1 MADDRTGIKYIGNDK
16 TWKDRMFGTGL
27 VWQKGETL
35 PISIDL
41 AKDFLKHTTLFQEVP
56 GFSYVTSTTSLSGVV
71 DILDPRDG
79 TPLVPSDLGWSI
91 GGGDPTAIPRIS
103 ALESMTAAALAT
115 QTVVSYSSLTVGLD
129 ATSPSVQARDLVFTG
144 WGERYA
150 PAGVAFNAIRI
161 RQIARTAALATS
173 RWSTLNVMVRT
184 GVNSFNAGAS
194 VVAVGSVAVNEASD
208 TLNDVVVALKDPT
221 TGAFKTLT
229 DADFSGGEYM
239 ICVYALNSSGAAAAC
254 GEPRATQANSLGQ
267 SYYFATFN
275 GNPVTGL
282 WTATAAGSNIRI
294 GFQHLLA
301 VNPVETRTYSGPGLA
316 FAEALAAMAVPAP
329 EMVMPPTIYA
339 VQGRECNVYLDNLH
353 VGASRHWE
361 HDITTTGS
369 VGTQQ
374 NERWTWTPTAA
385 VTTGTITVD
394 AYNPRNGVKMAS
406 KTANIRAA
414 ASTAQSGTTKKVMV
428 IGDSLVNAG
437 VITQTLLDIAA
448 GGDVMGVTL
457 LGTQGTAPNKHE
469 GRGGWTVDNYT
480 TAGPTYYDFTVSGIT
495 TPPAINAAEY
505 THNGST
511 YRVQSVSL
519 SGGVGTIRCRV
530 VSGGAPLASGT
541 LTKSNGSAGD
551 ATITFS
557 ASATAPGN
565 PFWIGGAVNFAQ
577 YLTNNSLAA
586 PDWVFIALG
595 INDVFSYIDDAA
607 CSAFAD
613 AAFVKLDTLIASIKA
628 AGAGVKVGLMV
639 PSPPSSD
646 QDAFGANYGV
656 GQTRWRDKRNIL
668 IWARQMIVKY
678 SGQEANRIYIVPTN
692 TALDTVNNMNLA
704 ASAPVNS
711 RSAVSS
717 TRQNNGVHPASAGYQ
732 QIGDALWAFM
742 KYLG

>member
-1 MADDRTGIKYIGNDK
+1 MSISKILDVVRRKGYVRSSGGAGGQVPVMA
-16 TWKDRMFGTGL
+16 
-27 VWQKGETL
+27 
-35 PISIDL
+35 
-41 AKDFLKHTTLFQEVP
+41 A
-56 GFSYVTSTTSLSGVV
+56 TSSDGVNV
-71 DILDPRDG
+71 NLIDPRDG
-79 TPLVPSDLGWSI
+79 TPLIPSDLGWSI

-103 ALESMTAAALAT
+103 ALESMTAAALST
-115 QTVVSYSSLTVGLD
+115 QTVVSYSTLALGLD
-129 ATSPSVQARDLVFTG
+129 ATSPSVQARDLVFIG
-144 WGERYA
+144 WGERYT

-173 RWSTLNVMVRT
+173 RWSTLNVVIRT
-184 GVNSFNAGAS
+184 GANAFNAGAP
-194 VVAVGSVAVNEASD
+194 VVAVGSSVVNEAAD
-208 TLNDVVVALKDPT
+208 TLNDIVILLKDPI
-221 TGAFKTLT
+221 TGAVKTLT

-239 ICVYALNSSGAAAAC
+239 ICVYARNSAGGAASC
-254 GEPRATQANSLGQ
+254 GEPRATQSNSLLQ
-267 SYYFATFN
+267 SYYCTSSVDPLTGAWVAT
-275 GNPVTGL
+275 T
-282 WTATAAGSNIRI
+282 AGSNLRL
-294 GFQHLLA
+294 GFQHLLLT
-301 VNPVETRTYSGPGLA
+301 NPVETRAYSGPGLS

-329 EMVMPPTIYA
+329 EMVIPPTIYA

-353 VGASRHWE
+353 VGRSSQWE

-369 VGTQQ
+369 VGSQQ
-374 NERWTWTPTAA
+374 NERWTWTPSAA
-385 VTTGTITVD
+385 VTTGTITID

-480 TAGPTYYDFTVSGIT
+480 TAGPTYYDFTVSGVT
-495 TPPAINAAEY
+495 VAPAINAAEY

-519 SGGVGTIRCRV
+519 SGGAGTIRCSV

-551 ATITFS
+551 ATITFT
-557 ASATAPGN
+557 ASAAAPGN

-586 PDWVFIALG
+586 PDWVFVALG
-595 INDVFSYIDDAA
+595 INDVFGQTDDAA
-607 CSAFAD
+607 CSAAAD
-613 AAFVKLDTLIASIKA
+613 AAFVKLDTLITSIKA

-668 IWARQMIVKY
+668 IWARQMLVKY

-711 RSAVSS
+711 RSTVNS
-717 TRQNNGVHPASAGYQ
+717 TRQNNGVHPATSGYQ